1 MGQMGQMWTGRR
13 AMPKNKK
20 AQWGL
25 LAQFETPRDIFRACE
40 KVRDEGFTRWDT
52 HTPFPVHGLE
62 KAMGLSRSK
71 LPFVVVVLGFTGAA
85 LGMLMQWWTSAVD
98 YPLVVSGKPYF
109 SWPAFL
115 PVTFELGVLFG
126 ALGAVL
132 GMLALCRLP
141 QLYHSLFNSK
151 RFEQFSDDKFFISVE
166 AVDPKFDKKETTAF
180 LEGLGATHVEVVKK

>member
-1 MGQMGQMWTGRR
+1 
-13 AMPKNKK
+13 MPKKK
-20 AQWGL
+20 RAPWGL

-71 LPFVVVVLGFTGAA
+71 LPFVVAVLGFTGAG
-85 LGMLMQWWTSAVD
+85 LGMLLQWWTSVVD
-98 YPLVVSGKPYF
+98 YPLVVGGKPYF

-126 ALGAVL
+126 SAGAVL
-132 GMLALCRLP
+132 GLLAFCRLP
-141 QLYHSLFNSK
+141 RLHHSLFHSK

-166 AVDPKFDKKETTAF
+166 AKDPKFDRQATAAF
-180 LEGLGATHVEVVKK
+180 LEELGATHVEVVKK

>member
-1 MGQMGQMWTGRR
+1 
-13 AMPKNKK
+13 MPREKK

-25 LAQFETPRDIFRACE
+25 LAQFETPRDIFHACE

-71 LPFVVVVLGFTGAA
+71 LPFVVAVLGFTGAGI
-85 LGMLMQWWTSAVD
+85 GMLMQWWTSAVD

-132 GMLALCRLP
+132 GMLAFCRLP

-166 AVDPKFDKKETTAF
+166 AVDPKFDKKKTTAF